1 MAADAVPLF
10 VNPAAGRGRAGKHC
24 ASIAALLGAN
34 GIRVEAIES
43 RGVGHMEDLVKS
55 HASGGSSTII
65 VVGGDGSVHEAVNG
79 ILRSG
84 GKTAFGLI
92 PMGTGNDFAKAC
104 DISLNWREACGQIA
118 ECLRS
123 GRAGKPVDAGRMND
137 RYFANG
143 AGIGFDAKINRLARR
158 YRLPI
163 GDLVY
168 LLAVFEG
175 IVDGVIT
182 PSVRM
187 RFDDREIEGPVTL
200 ANVSNGPW
208 VGGMFHIAP
217 GASNDDGKFDL
228 VYADPVS
235 RWRVV
240 GLLPKLMRGSH
251 YGEPDIHTAGITRF
265 ELQSDESLPSH
276 LDGETQ
282 PLQSEFR
289 IELLPGA
296 LSVI

>member
-1 MAADAVPLF
+1 MAADAIPLF
-10 VNPAAGRGRAGKHC
+10 INPTAGRGRAGKSC
-24 ASIAALLGAN
+24 KAIVTLLGAE
-34 GIRVEAIES
+34 GIGVEVIES
-43 RGVGHMEDLVKS
+43 RGIGDMEELVL
-55 HASGGSSTII
+55 ARARTGTSTII
-65 VVGGDGSVHEAVNG
+65 VGGGDGSVHEAVNG

-84 GKTAFGLI
+84 ERTAVGLI
-92 PMGTGNDFAKAC
+92 PLGTGNDFAKAC
-104 DISLNWREACGQIA
+104 EISLDWREACAQLA
-118 ECLRS
+118 ARLRS
-123 GRAGKPVDAGRMND
+123 GREARSIDAGKMND

-175 IVDGVIT
+175 ICDGVIT

-187 RFDDREIEGPVTL
+187 SFDGRVIEGSVTL
-200 ANVSNGPW
+200 ANISNGPW

-217 GASNDDGKFDL
+217 GARNDDGKFDL

-235 RWRVV
+235 RWRVF
-240 GLLPKLMRGSH
+240 GLLPKLIGGSH
-251 YGEPDIHTAGITRF
+251 YAEPDIHTAAVRSF
-265 ELQSDESLPSH
+265 ELRSEKALPSH
-276 LDGETQ
+276 LDGEVQ

-296 LSVI
+296 LGVV

>member
-1 MAADAVPLF
+1 MTTRPIPLF
-10 VNPAAGRGRAGKHC
+10 VNPTAGRGRAGRTC
-24 ASIAALLGAN
+24 ADIVALLGAN
-34 GIRVEAIES
+34 GVDVEAIES
-43 RGVGHMEDLVKS
+43 RSVGDLEQRVLALAGGGV
-55 HASGGSSTII
+55 STII

-84 GKTAFGLI
+84 GTSALGLI

-104 DISLNWREACGQIA
+104 DISLDWQEACRRVAGRLDGA
-118 ECLRS
+118 RS
-123 GRAGKPVDAGRMND
+123 GHAVDAGRMNG

-143 AGIGFDAKINRLARR
+143 AGIGFDAKINRIARQN
-158 YRLPI
+158 RLPI

-175 IVDGVIT
+175 LYDGVIT

-187 RFDDREIEGPVTL
+187 RFDGREVEGSVTL
-200 ANVSNGPW
+200 ANISNGPW

-217 GASNDDGKFDL
+217 GARNDDGRFDL

-235 RWRVV
+235 RWRVCR
-240 GLLPKLMRGSH
+240 LLPKIIRGSH
-251 YGEPDIHTAGITRF
+251 YGEPDIHTAAVRSF
-265 ELQSDESLPSH
+265 ELRSEHPLPSH
-276 LDGETQ
+276 LDGEVQ

-289 IELLPGA
+289 IEMLPGA
-296 LSVI
+296 LSVV